1 MKVFANPALK
11 VPMSIRRLWID
22 AGNYEAEITI
32 GAKPL
37 GKKSTH
43 ESWALRIVI
52 YGDHHGDKP
61 YRYLNF
67 SELSGEKLHTI
78 KLPFSKH
85 AAIKTYIKLQ
95 VIILESIILRR
106 LSSRQIGQKTIISF
120 NGWGYL

>member
-67 SELSGEKLHTI
+67 SELSGERLYTI
-78 KLPFSKH
+78 ELSFSIH
-85 AAIKTYIKLQ
+85 EATKTYIKLQ
-95 VIILESIILRR
+95 VINPGEYYFDKVKF
-106 LSSRQIGQKTIISF
+106 SSNRTEDDYIF
-120 NGWGYL
+120 